1 MNFFNLSSLLLFG
14 STLVHAAKDD
24 LPVAQAGDEVCVQ
37 GFIMDRY
44 CIDLGVLFEN
54 RAIATLGATGPV
66 DHSVHC
72 LIDVPHCLTSS
83 FEVLN
88 VLEDETGSETRYGRE
103 WRLDDNTMVRDW
115 AYANAICAD
124 CESTSLENGPGK
136 VERGLRMA
144 IRGFVEKGATFR
156 SPAIIRVEEVA
167 HADEFDT
174 LCAGIQQF
182 APPRIIKDSG
192 RLKRLIIAHGG
203 LMMFAWGFL
212 LPSGAILARFG
223 KHRPDGWWFKLHR
236 IMQPLGLVFAIAGW
250 GIALHNFRALD
261 RKGDGTHYY
270 PHAALGMTVMILG
283 ILQPFNALIRP
294 HAPKEGE
301 EKTTLRFIW
310 EIFHKRL
317 GWLTL
322 LLAIVTIGIG
332 TTLDL
337 LTPTNQRNFQIVM
350 GVAVGGSLWILLEV
364 LAYDKSH
371 YKSVATSEDEA
382 PGTFKK
388 KEVLDSDDV
397 DVVEEQPQED
407 KIVYENLEQLAEEQL
422 E

>member
-14 STLVHAAKDD
+14 STLVHAAKDG
-24 LPVAQAGDEVCVQ
+24 LPVAKAGDEVCVQ
-37 GFIMDRY
+37 GFVMDRY

-54 RAIATLGATGPV
+54 RAIATLGASGPLS
-66 DHSVHC
+66 HSVHC
-72 LIDVPHCLTSS
+72 LIDVPHCLASS
-83 FEVLN
+83 FEVVN
-88 VLEDETGSETRYGRE
+88 ELEDENGSETRYGRE

-124 CESTSLENGPGK
+124 CESTSLEDAPGK

-156 SPAIIRVEEVA
+156 SPAIIRVEAVDDAENF
-167 HADEFDT
+167 EN
-174 LCAGIQQF
+174 LCAGIPQF

-294 HAPKEGE
+294 HPPKEGE
-301 EKTTLRFIW
+301 EKTMLRFIW
-310 EIFHKRL
+310 EILHKRL

-322 LLAIVTIGIG
+322 LLAIVTIAIG

-350 GVAVGGSLWILLEV
+350 GVAVGGSLWILMEV
-364 LAYDKSH
+364 LAYDKNH
-371 YKSVATSEDEA
+371 YKSIATSNDED
-382 PGTFKK
+382 PGTVEN
-388 KEVLDSDDV
+388 KEVMESEDV
-397 DVVEEQPQED
+397 GVVEQQPQED
-407 KIVYENLEQLAEEQL
+407 KVVNENLEHLVEEQL